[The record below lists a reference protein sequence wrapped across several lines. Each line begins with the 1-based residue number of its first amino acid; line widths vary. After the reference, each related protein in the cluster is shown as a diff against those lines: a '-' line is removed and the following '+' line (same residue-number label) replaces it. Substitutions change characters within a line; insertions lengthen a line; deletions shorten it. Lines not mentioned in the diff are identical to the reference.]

1 MLRSDFIELPEW
13 QKFVRHIQQLHEEA
27 TVGMRNAA
35 NFETSRY
42 CVGVLDTLE
51 NVLALPELLLSD
63 GEPKQ
68 DPQADGVAELPHHPR
83 TATRHLY

>member
-13 QKFVRHIQQLHEEA
+13 QKIARHIESLREEA
-27 TVGMRNAA
+27 IAGIRAA
-35 NFETSRY
+35 GDFASSKY

-51 NVLALPELLLSD
+51 NVLALPELLLSN

-68 DPQADGVAELPHHPR
+68 AEVNGVSALPNHPR